1 MTKHGCH
8 AAGSAE
14 RASDPS
20 FLGGNFAKTSEFDVQ
35 FKGRALDSAKA
46 RTYHQN

>member
-1 MTKHGCH
+1 MTKHYSH

-14 RASDPS
+14 HASDRS
-20 FLGGNFAKTSEFDVQ
+20 FLGSNFAKTSEFDVQ

-46 RTYHQN
+46 RRYHQN